1 MRFPRIAL
9 VPLVLTVATAA
20 ACSAASGAPAPA
32 INWAVSSGGPG
43 SDDGDGI
50 GTGPSGRVVTA
61 GGFEPGGPGGE
72 EILATSYSKR
82 GALIWTRR
90 YGGPGTDHAFDNDV
104 DGRGNAAITGTF
116 NDSVD
121 FGGPVLSSRGRS
133 RLAYGDAFLLDL
145 NPSGGTRWV
154 RQIGGTGSDGGD
166 EVATGFTRDVY
177 AIGDSDGP
185 ATFSPTVT
193 LPPGGGRDSWA
204 ACYRPNGHLAW
215 ARSLSG
221 PGEQQAHGINPDR
234 RGNVLVT
241 GEFQGTSIFGSHRL
255 DSAGTAPDV
264 YLAKLDRGGRV
275 RWAESFGNGDRAIGR
290 GVDAD
295 AKGNAYFGGEFA
307 GPIQLGPTAL
317 TSRGGDDSFL
327 AKARPG
333 GRVVWAIDIG
343 GAGDEIGPEVE
354 VDDAGNSYIAGS
366 FTQSATI
373 GGFTV
378 TTPGVRGAY
387 LAKLSP
393 RGRVLWVVQSTDSPY
408 ASLGTVS
415 LGPKAV
421 NVQGGFV
428 ASMRF
433 GAFGLAG
440 AGRTD
445 DFVAQLR
452 RPAKGQAK
460 PKSKREKK
468 RELAKAKCRS
478 PKG

>member
-1 MRFPRIAL
+1 
-9 VPLVLTVATAA
+9 
-20 ACSAASGAPAPA
+20 
-32 INWAVSSGGPG
+32 
-43 SDDGDGI
+43 
-50 GTGPSGRVVTA
+50 VVTA